1 MLERVC
7 ALAFITLPLLRRF
20 RRSVLLGTGSRVG
33 VFRSELRASLRQ
45 AEGAP
50 CKPLQ
55 GFKIGETETLR
66 STRLNQP
73 SLLKLDQKGT
83 QPFDAQREEVRH
95 DPALQVAAG
104 EQLDRAPRA
113 RFRAIA

>member
-20 RRSVLLGTGSRVG
+20 RRLVLLGTGFRVG
-33 VFRSELRASLRQ
+33 VFRPELRASLRQ

-83 QPFDAQREEVRH
+83 QPVDAEREEVRH
-95 DPALQVAAG
+95 DPTVEGLHQHGGISPFLLVFT
-104 EQLDRAPRA
+104 R
-113 RFRAIA
+113 